1 MLRWQHLRRL
11 IQFVGLYSSVFN
23 VAAVAGVVLELA
35 CGSKGWDANS
45 LYVIQSVIAFV
56 LGFDISVN
64 ALLEFITARAAVGGS
79 NHTIR
84 KETIVS
90 VVVVPNQWLMLCTAI
105 LSSQSYD
112 CDDMPCRSKHYL
124 YPLLFIFRNHR
135 LYMSLFAFG

>member
-1 MLRWQHLRRL
+1 MLRWQHRRL
-11 IQFVGLYSSVFN
+11 LTQFLGLYSSVFN

-64 ALLEFITARAAVGGS
+64 ALLEFITARPAVGGS

-90 VVVVPNQWLMLCTAI
+90 
-105 LSSQSYD
+105 
-112 CDDMPCRSKHYL
+112 
-124 YPLLFIFRNHR
+124 
-135 LYMSLFAFG
+135 